1 MSPGWHGLVQG
12 NYEAVMPVTW
22 RSKLG
27 ISYLCQ
33 PAFTQQLGVFSAPHA
48 NNADVMERFLMAIAK
63 RFPLV
68 EIFLNY
74 ENATQQ
80 AHSAHVNFVLDLNA
94 PYVQI
99 ASRYKTD
106 LVKNLARTKKFDL
119 QYVRGD
125 QVDEALSLYRQTY
138 ADRMRIRPQ
147 DYLAFAQLCTTLAAQ
162 QQAFVRKVQLPS
174 GELLAIGLFLTDGR
188 RIYNIAST
196 TLPNGRTLEANHVL
210 FDQLIHEFAGQPL
223 LQWVINGAKASRK
236 LHEVLVA
243 TDDARICD
251 LAVSCGVRAIMT
263 DSALPTGT
271 DRIWQAARE
280 VDGDVILNIQG
291 DEPLI
296 DGALLDQRKIDLSCL
311 SHRLPVAP
319 EGCQEFGCTQPRVAS
334 KR

>member
-1 MSPGWHGLVQG
+1 MFSVEFITSGHVDKARWDACIHGATNGMLYANSRYLDAMSPGWHGLVQG
-12 NYEAVMPVTW
+12 DYEAVMPVTW

-106 LVKNLARTKKFDL
+106 LVKNLARTQKFDL

-162 QQAFVRKVQLPS
+162 QQAFVRKVHLPS

-223 LQWVINGAKASRK
+223 LLDFEGSDLPGVSRFYQKFGAENQPYFFWKS
-236 LHEVLVA
+236 
-243 TDDARICD
+243 
-251 LAVSCGVRAIMT
+251 
-263 DSALPTGT
+263 
-271 DRIWQAARE
+271 
-280 VDGDVILNIQG
+280 N
-291 DEPLI
+291 
-296 DGALLDQRKIDLSCL
+296 
-311 SHRLPVAP
+311 RLPAVM
-319 EGCQEFGCTQPRVAS
+319 RWW